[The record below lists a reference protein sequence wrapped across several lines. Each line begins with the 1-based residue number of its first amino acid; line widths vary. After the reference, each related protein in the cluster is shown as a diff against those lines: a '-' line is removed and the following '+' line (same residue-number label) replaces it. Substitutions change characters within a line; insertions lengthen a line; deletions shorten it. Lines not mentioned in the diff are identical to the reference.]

1 MGGYNEKKESSLNI
15 DYFEIILKTQRGER
29 DKNKKK
35 WNKRY
40 AYYIGICYI

>member
-15 DYFEIILKTQRGER
+15 DYFEIIPKTQRER
-29 DKNKKK
+29 DKNKKR